1 MIDRDVTACP
11 LACARLQPLPWP
23 CMNILI
29 VEDNR
34 DIHDNIVDFFKLKG
48 HEVEGAL
55 DGLTGLHLAASKPF
69 DAIILDVMLPGVD
82 GYHICRSLR
91 EHARST
97 TAIIMLTARDEL
109 HDRLTGF
116 DAGADDYVVKPFAL
130 AEVLARLESIV
141 ARRRGSNPQV
151 LQVGDLR
158 YDLDTLEVTRGGE
171 PVRLTPTGLRLLEV
185 LMRKSPA
192 VVRKRE
198 LEEAV
203 WGRDVPGSDI
213 LKSNIHMLRRE
224 VDKPF
229 EAPLLHTIHGL
240 GYKLMVL

>member
-1 MIDRDVTACP
+1 
-11 LACARLQPLPWP
+11 
-23 CMNILI
+23 MNILI

-34 DIHDNIVDFFKLKG
+34 DIHDNIVDFFTLRG
-48 HEVEGAL
+48 HQVDGAL
-55 DGLTGLHLAASKPF
+55 DGLTGLHLAASKPY
-69 DAIILDVMLPGVD
+69 DAIILDVMLPGID

-97 TAIIMLTARDEL
+97 TAIVMLTARDDL

-130 AEVLARLESIV
+130 AEVLARLEAII
-141 ARRRGSNPQV
+141 ARRRGRNPQQ

-158 YDLDTLEVTRGGE
+158 YDLDTLQVARAGQ
-171 PVRLTPTGLRLLEV
+171 PIHLTPTGLRLLEV
-185 LMRKSPA
+185 LMRRSPA
-192 VVRKRE
+192 VVRKRA

-213 LKSNIHMLRRE
+213 LKSNIHMLRRAL
-224 VDKPF
+224 DKHF
-229 EAPLLHTIHGL
+229 AVPLLHTVHGL
-240 GYKLMVL
+240 GYKLCVLDAAD